1 MLVCGEDL
9 GMIPDCVAW
18 VMNDLRILSL
28 EIQRMPKNPAE
39 EFGRLNEYPYRS
51 VCTFSTHD
59 MSTLRG
65 WWEEDYQQTQR
76 YYNQML
82 GHYGTAPAIATPE
95 LCEEVVRNHLY
106 SNSILCILS
115 LQDWLSMDGKW
126 QQPECTG
133 RTDQYPRQSAS
144 LLALPDAPDTGTTD
158 ESRKPE

>member
-1 MLVCGEDL
+1 
-9 GMIPDCVAW
+9 
-18 VMNDLRILSL
+18 
-28 EIQRMPKNPAE
+28 
-39 EFGRLNEYPYRS
+39 
-51 VCTFSTHD
+51 

-65 WWEEDYQQTQR
+65 WWEEDYQLTQR

-82 GHYGTAPAIATPE
+82 EHYGTAPAIATPE

-126 QQPECTG
+126 PTRNVQEE
-133 RTDQYPRQSAS
+133 RINIPRQSAS